1 MPIWNKFWN
10 WYSRQ
15 LKENLL
21 FLLIINVI
29 QIPHM
34 IWIADEYFKLDIPI
48 ARVHPILDFLL
59 YGIDLIEILA
69 LIQIIMLIYAHGL
82 RKKGNRN

>member
-1 MPIWNKFWN
+1 
-10 WYSRQ
+10 
-15 LKENLL
+15 
-21 FLLIINVI
+21 
-29 QIPHM
+29 M
-34 IWIADEYFKLDIPI
+34 IWVADEYLQLDIPI

-69 LIQIIMLIYAHGL
+69 LIQIVMLIYAHGI

>member
-1 MPIWNKFWN
+1 
-10 WYSRQ
+10 
-15 LKENLL
+15 
-21 FLLIINVI
+21 
-29 QIPHM
+29 M

-48 ARVHPILDFLL
+48 ARVHPIIDFLL
-59 YGIDLIEILA
+59 YGVDLIEILA

>member
-1 MPIWNKFWN
+1 MFIWNKFWN
-10 WYSRQ
+10 WYGKQ

-21 FLLIINVI
+21 FLLIINAI

-34 IWIADEYFKLDIPI
+34 IWIADEYLQLDIPI
-48 ARVHPILDFLL
+48 ARVHPILDFLF

-69 LIQIIMLIYAHGL
+69 LIQIVMLIYAHGI
-82 RKKGNRN
+82 RKKRK